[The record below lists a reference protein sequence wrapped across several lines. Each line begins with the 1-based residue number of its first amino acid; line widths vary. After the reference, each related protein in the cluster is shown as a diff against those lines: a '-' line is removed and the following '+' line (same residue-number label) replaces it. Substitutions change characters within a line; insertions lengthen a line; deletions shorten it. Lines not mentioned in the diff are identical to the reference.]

1 MGKFWMLFLFVFL
14 SYSISDARYIRK
26 VREPDFFIPES
37 DRMHKPEKLP
47 VIEKKQV
54 KKIKEDIFKEIP
66 EYKNKYNK
74 YLSDME
80 IFKKT
85 GFLPYNE
92 DLEKDLS
99 CMETGKVFEV
109 ITDDVNTVKTK
120 EQNDFYLLVK
130 DIIKN

>member
-1 MGKFWMLFLFVFL
+1 MSKIWVLFLFLFVF
-14 SYSISDARYIRK
+14 YSVSDARYIRK

-37 DRMHKPEKLP
+37 DRMHKPERLP

-54 KKIKEDIFKEIP
+54 KKVKEEVFKEIP

-80 IFKKT
+80 TFRKT
-85 GFLPYNE
+85 GFLPDNE
-92 DLEKDLS
+92 DLKKDLS
-99 CMETGKVFEV
+99 DMETGEVFEV
-109 ITDDVNTVKTK
+109 ITEDVNTVKTK

>member
-85 GFLPYNE
+85 GFLLYNE

-99 CMETGKVFEV
+99 CMETGEVFEV